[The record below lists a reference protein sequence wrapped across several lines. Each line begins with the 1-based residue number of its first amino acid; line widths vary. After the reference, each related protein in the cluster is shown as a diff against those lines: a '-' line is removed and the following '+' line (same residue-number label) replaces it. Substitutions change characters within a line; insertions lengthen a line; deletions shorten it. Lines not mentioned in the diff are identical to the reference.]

1 MPPKPRTLKL
11 RKVMD
16 LAGGH
21 SEVPAGAGLPT
32 RPTRLTDTICTV
44 LIRPFKNV
52 PSLEDFVLWIMY
64 LIFLLMGGFIPLLI
78 TKITTLA
85 NVISHAVIRF

>member
-1 MPPKPRTLKL
+1 M
-11 RKVMD
+11 VY
-16 LAGGH
+16 
-21 SEVPAGAGLPT
+21 V
-32 RPTRLTDTICTV
+32 
-44 LIRPFKNV
+44 
-52 PSLEDFVLWIMY
+52 